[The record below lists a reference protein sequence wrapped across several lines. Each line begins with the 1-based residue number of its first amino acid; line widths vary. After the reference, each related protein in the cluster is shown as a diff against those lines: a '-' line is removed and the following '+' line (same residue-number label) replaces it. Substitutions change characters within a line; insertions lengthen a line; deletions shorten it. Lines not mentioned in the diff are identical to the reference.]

1 MTEDQNQP
9 EDPNDPEVEPEP
21 PRPRRRV
28 RLTYGSAERSMMADQ
43 VLILMA
49 LLIAFFMV
57 YSRGCQSSFDGMTRL
72 LTEDVPAQKDAGASD
87 PAR

>member
-1 MTEDQNQP
+1 MTEEQNP
-9 EDPNDPEVEPEP
+9 PDDPNDPEAGLEP

-28 RLTYGSAERSMMADQ
+28 RLTYRSAERSMMNDQ

-49 LLIAFFMV
+49 LLVAFFMV

-72 LTEDVPAQKDAGASD
+72 LTEDVPARPDAGATD